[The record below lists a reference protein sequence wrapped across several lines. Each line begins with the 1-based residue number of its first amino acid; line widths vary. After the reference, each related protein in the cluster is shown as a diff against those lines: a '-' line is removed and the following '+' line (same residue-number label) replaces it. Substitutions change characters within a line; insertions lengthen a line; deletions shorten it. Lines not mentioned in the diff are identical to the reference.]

1 MALRKFLLVAAAIM
15 VMTACNQH
23 PASLRDALEARYA
36 ALQTAMSNKD
46 EGAIRALLA
55 DGFVSV
61 DVRGNSEGAAD
72 VIKEVLAL
80 PANPTRHSQTTIVS
94 VQGDDRFANVE
105 QRFQLTQQTAGD
117 DGVAHS
123 VAVTTISRDRW
134 VNDHG
139 TWRIAR
145 TATQKFDYAM
155 DGVTVDHRENPAAR

>member
-1 MALRKFLLVAAAIM
+1 MALRKLLPLVGIMAASG
-15 VMTACNQH
+15 CNQH
-23 PASLRDALEARYA
+23 SESLRDVLDSRYA
-36 ALQTAMSNKD
+36 ALKTAMSSKD
-46 EGAIRALLA
+46 EGAIRGVLA

-61 DVRGNSEGAAD
+61 DVRGSSEGAAD

-94 VQGDDRFANVE
+94 VKGDDRSATVE
-105 QRFQLTQQTAGD
+105 QRFAMTQQATGD

-123 VAVTTISRDRW
+123 VGVSTLSRDRW

-145 TATQKFDYAM
+145 TATEKFDYAM
-155 DGVTVDHRENPAAR
+155 DGVTVDHRENPSAR